1 VEYTPTP
8 VPAQTPAASTVYTRD
23 GILEAAK
30 AREAS
35 SARPAYVTV
44 SYEDGTSLQVPN
56 ESSFLNPPKKK
67 LVKPQ
72 RDTADSIYIMPKPE
86 EGHGVLGTMNR
97 NEEVTVLVE
106 MGGYCFFVAEDGRA
120 GWNGTKFFVD
130 P

>member
-1 VEYTPTP
+1 MSKTKTIQEMKPWSKYVL
-8 VPAQTPAASTVYTRD
+8 QTFHWTLTQAYSIAARQRTICQCFVY
-23 GILEAAK
+23 
-30 AREAS
+30 S
-35 SARPAYVTV
+35 W
-44 SYEDGTSLQVPN
+44 
-56 ESSFLNPPKKK
+56 NPPKKK